1 MRFASLALGMA
12 LAATPAA
19 TLACSQAPSTPAQE
33 QANED
38 RRLLS
43 ATVLYRAVISNV
55 ERDATGGPTMLLR
68 RTETLW
74 GQDAPEQVRIIH
86 DYFSACPQG
95 NLWAVDENN
104 LRDGL
109 GVTVLGDAAYANEN
123 GIPAMFVLV
132 DGDPDT
138 QRVLRRFQ
146 ELKRAQ

>member
-1 MRFASLALGMA
+1 
-12 LAATPAA
+12 
-19 TLACSQAPSTPAQE
+19 
-33 QANED
+33 
-38 RRLLS
+38 
-43 ATVLYRAVISNV
+43 
-55 ERDATGGPTMLLR
+55 MLLR